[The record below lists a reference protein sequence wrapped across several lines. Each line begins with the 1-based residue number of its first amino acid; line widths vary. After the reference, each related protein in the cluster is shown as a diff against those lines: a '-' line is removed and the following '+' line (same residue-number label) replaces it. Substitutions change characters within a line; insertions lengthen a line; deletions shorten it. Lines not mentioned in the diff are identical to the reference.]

1 MNSSLLTNA
10 VTVWQSALPNKEIL
24 GRKVWHLDQQNN
36 VKFSVQRGKE
46 QKAKKKK
53 GLGRKGFHI
62 QKQLKAFPGEVFGI
76 VGEAGGKSKN

>member
-1 MNSSLLTNA
+1 MLL
-10 VTVWQSALPNKEIL
+10 QY
-24 GRKVWHLDQQNN
+24 GRVLYPSKRSWVERFFHLDQQNN
-36 VKFSVQRGKE
+36 VKFSVHRGKE

-76 VGEAGGKSKN
+76 VGEAGGKPKN